1 MTGSTPTPHYQ
12 TEHVT
17 LYHGDCRDILA
28 QLPDNSVDS
37 IVTDPPYGIEFMGK
51 QWDAFA
57 PEVAASTAARTGSKT
72 KRNDGGMHEHS
83 VLSGGPLP
91 VFGGNRSRTFVCVL
105 CGKRDQFRNP
115 HACDDQPDAR
125 WESVVINEHGAP
137 AAAIG
142 FQQWCEQ
149 WARECLRVLKPGGHL
164 LAFGG
169 ARTYHR
175 LACAIEDAGFDIRDS
190 IHWVYGSGF
199 PKSLNISKQLD
210 KTAGVEFAT
219 EPASGV
225 GFMTPEGAGGYN
237 VTKNKMTRVGSSTDA
252 AKQWE
257 GWGTALK
264 PAHEPIVLARKPPRD
279 TITRN
284 VTRYGT
290 GALNI
295 DATRIP
301 ATDGYEKQW
310 DKPVRTNI
318 GAHGNLLISN
328 GDQHTVDLST
338 NKPEGRWPANIVLTH
353 AADCGS
359 TCVDGCPV
367 AGLDAQSGQLRPASS
382 RTNRENRSP
391 FTTGT
396 SALTKSEVYR
406 DGGGGASR
414 FFTVNEWDVD
424 ADVLPFLYVAKAGTR
439 ERNAGLDHL
448 DTEQR
453 LTMSGGEWRDDEGVV
468 KNRPKASANI
478 HPTVKPLALMRHLIR
493 LITPPGGTVL
503 EPFAGSGTTL
513 AAATLEGFHA
523 IGIELTADYLP
534 IITGRIQWA
543 AEQHANE
550 NPTLF

>member
-17 LYHGDCRDILA
+17 LYHGDCSDILA

-57 PEVAASTAARTGSKT
+57 PEVAASTAARTGT
-72 KRNDGGMHEHS
+72 KKVRNDGGMHEHS

-115 HACDDQPDAR
+115 HACDDQPGAR

-210 KTAGVEFAT
+210 KTADA
-219 EPASGV
+219 
-225 GFMTPEGAGGYN
+225 
-237 VTKNKMTRVGSSTDA
+237 DA

-264 PAHEPIVLARKPPRD
+264 PAHEPIVLARKPTRD
-279 TITRN
+279 SITRN

-295 DATRIP
+295 DGCRIET
-301 ATDGYEKQW
+301 TDRFGGGSKGSSGFVAGYDGDGW
-310 DKPVRTNI
+310 KP
-318 GAHGNLLISN
+318 GNE
-328 GDQHTVDLST
+328 T
-338 NKPEGRWPANIVLTH
+338 GRWPANVIH
-353 AADCGS
+353 DGS
-359 TCVDGCPV
+359 
-367 AGLDAQSGQLRPASS
+367 
-382 RTNRENRSP
+382 
-391 FTTGT
+391 
-396 SALTKSEVYR
+396 SEVLEHFPTTTTWKAKNPGAYETESMFGV
-406 DGGGGASR
+406 GGRNFGDADSGSAGRFFNATPYTELDGAS
-414 FFTVNEWDVD
+414 FVYC
-424 ADVLPFLYVAKAGTR
+424 PKAGTR

-448 DTEQR
+448 DETR
-453 LTMSGGEWRDDEGVV
+453 
-468 KNRPKASANI
+468 ANH

-550 NPTLF
+550 TPKLF

>member
-1 MTGSTPTPHYQ
+1 MTTGSTPTPHYSNG
-12 TEHVT
+12 HVT

-57 PEVAASTAARTGSKT
+57 PEVAPSTAARTGSKLQ
-72 KRNDGGMHEHS
+72 RNDGGIHAHS
-83 VLSGGPLP
+83 VLSGAPLP
-91 VFGGNRSRTFVCVL
+91 QFGGNRSRTFTCTA

-115 HACDDQPDAR
+115 HACDSTPGAR
-125 WESVVINEHGAP
+125 WESIVINEHGAP
-137 AAAIG
+137 GAAIG

-169 ARTYHR
+169 TRTYHR

-199 PKSLNISKQLD
+199 PKSLNVSKQID
-210 KTAGVEFAT
+210 KQAGAEREVVGTMRTNVGMVGGNYANGGAVGEVSVTAPAT
-219 EPASGV
+219 D
-225 GFMTPEGAGGYN
+225 
-237 VTKNKMTRVGSSTDA
+237 DA
-252 AKQWE
+252 HTWA

-279 TITRN
+279 TITNN
-284 VTRYGT
+284 VLRYGT

-295 DATRIP
+295 DATRVP
-301 ATDGYEKQW
+301 SAEPFGGGSKGSSGFVEGYANDGW
-310 DKPVRTNI
+310 KPGPT
-318 GAHGNLLISN
+318 
-328 GDQHTVDLST
+328 
-338 NKPEGRWPANIVLTH
+338 EGRWPANLIHDGSSEVLEHFPRAKGGAYPATR
-353 AADCGS
+353 G
-359 TCVDGCPV
+359 
-367 AGLDAQSGQLRPASS
+367 DAIATNFASGQH
-382 RTNRENRSP
+382 TE
-391 FTTGT
+391 
-396 SALTKSEVYR
+396 
-406 DGGGGASR
+406 GGARAMGDDGNAGR
-414 FFTVNEWDVD
+414 FFNTTPYTDLDGASFV
-424 ADVLPFLYVAKAGTR
+424 YCTKAGTA

-448 DTEQR
+448 DHER
-453 LTMSGGEWRDDEGVV
+453 
-468 KNRPKASANI
+468 ANV

-493 LITPPGGTVL
+493 LVTPPGGTVL

-513 AAATLEGFHA
+513 AAATLEGFDA

-543 AEQHANE
+543 TEQHANE
-550 NPTLF
+550 HPTLF

>member
-17 LYHGDCRDILA
+17 LYHGDCSDILA

-115 HACDDQPDAR
+115 HACDDQPGAR

-210 KTAGVEFAT
+210 KAAGVEREVVGHSKGVRVSSDDNQFGGINRGAVGIKQIGVEIPVTAPAT
-219 EPASGV
+219 
-225 GFMTPEGAGGYN
+225 
-237 VTKNKMTRVGSSTDA
+237 DL

-301 ATDGYEKQW
+301 HDPAVNLDAQQRQQHADGAV
-310 DKPVRTNI
+310 DGAFGAAALI
-318 GAHGNLLISN
+318 GREIP
-328 GDQHTVDLST
+328 TY
-338 NKPEGRWPANIVLTH
+338 KPEGRWPANVIHDGSSEVLEHFPT
-353 AADCGS
+353 
-359 TCVDGCPV
+359 
-367 AGLDAQSGQLRPASS
+367 
-382 RTNRENRSP
+382 
-391 FTTGT
+391 TTGND
-396 SALTKSEVYR
+396 
-406 DGGGGASR
+406 DGNAGRFFNATPYTELDGAS
-414 FFTVNEWDVD
+414 FVYC
-424 ADVLPFLYVAKAGTR
+424 PKAGTR

>member
-301 ATDGYEKQW
+301 HDPAVNLDLQQRQQHADGAV
-310 DKPVRTNI
+310 DGAFGAAALI
-318 GAHGNLLISN
+318 GREIP
-328 GDQHTVDLST
+328 TY
-338 NKPEGRWPANIVLTH
+338 KPEGRWPANVIH
-353 AADCGS
+353 DGS
-359 TCVDGCPV
+359 
-367 AGLDAQSGQLRPASS
+367 
-382 RTNRENRSP
+382 
-391 FTTGT
+391 
-396 SALTKSEVYR
+396 SEVLDHFPTTTTWKAKNPGPYETESMFGV
-406 DGGGGASR
+406 GGRNFGDADSGSAGRFFNATPYTELDGAS
-414 FFTVNEWDVD
+414 FIYC
-424 ADVLPFLYVAKAGTR
+424 PKAGTR

-448 DTEQR
+448 DETRAPGVTGMAVEGPT
-453 LTMSGGEWRDDEGVV
+453 LLGGHKPTAPR
-468 KNRPKASANI
+468 ANH

-493 LITPPGGTVL
+493 LITPPGGIVL

-550 NPTLF
+550 TPTLF

>member
-57 PEVAASTAARTGSKT
+57 PEVAASTAARTGT
-72 KRNDGGMHEHS
+72 KKVRNDGGMHEHS

-210 KTAGVEFAT
+210 KAAGVEREVVGHSKGVRVSSDDNQYGGINRGAVGIKQIGVEIPVTAPAT
-219 EPASGV
+219 
-225 GFMTPEGAGGYN
+225 
-237 VTKNKMTRVGSSTDA
+237 DL

-279 TITRN
+279 SITRN

-310 DKPVRTNI
+310 DKPLRTNI
-318 GAHGNLLISN
+318 GAPGNNYISN
-328 GDQHTVDLST
+328 GDQHIVDLSA
-338 NKPEGRWPANIVLTH
+338 NKPEGRWPANVIHDGSSEVLEH
-353 AADCGS
+353 FPRAKGGAYPAARG
-359 TCVDGCPV
+359 
-367 AGLDAQSGQLRPASS
+367 DAVNTDFASGQ
-382 RTNRENRSP
+382 
-391 FTTGT
+391 TT
-396 SALTKSEVYR
+396 E
-406 DGGGGASR
+406 GGARQMGDDGSAGR
-414 FFTVNEWDVD
+414 FFNATPYTELDGASFVYC
-424 ADVLPFLYVAKAGTR
+424 PKAGTR

-448 DTEQR
+448 DEHPAPGVLKMAVEGTN
-453 LTMSGGEWRDDEGVV
+453 LLGGHKPTAPRT
-468 KNRPKASANI
+468 NH

-493 LITPPGGTVL
+493 LVTPPGGTVL